1 MHNVHINMIFHIFS
15 DLNDSCATQYV
26 VFLAFLKSKCF
37 KKIIL
42 SGCERS

>member
-1 MHNVHINMIFHIFS
+1 MYTQDVIFSIFS
-15 DLNDSCATQYV
+15 DLNDSCATHYV

-42 SGCERS
+42 SGFERS